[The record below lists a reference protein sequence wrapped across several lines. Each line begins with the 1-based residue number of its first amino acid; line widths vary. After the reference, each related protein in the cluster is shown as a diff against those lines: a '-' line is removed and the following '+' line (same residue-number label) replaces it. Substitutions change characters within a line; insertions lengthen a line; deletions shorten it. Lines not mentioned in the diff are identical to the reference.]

1 MASSRKW
8 SNRRRPRPVS
18 STTTTSQDTA
28 AQKIAVLSDIKTAY
42 YSEKLAMQ
50 RRQHDAFMA
59 EHDKRMKVLDV
70 QEQLARRQLQGF
82 EE

>member
-1 MASSRKW
+1 
-8 SNRRRPRPVS
+8 
-18 STTTTSQDTA
+18 
-28 AQKIAVLSDIKTAY
+28 
-42 YSEKLAMQ
+42 MQ